1 MLSFPSSFS
10 KGGAS
15 MVQYGKA
22 TGKMA
27 NVPSPNAAPYEHVP
41 SRNLRLTQAIKNH
54 ILQTDSSFSNF
65 EGYLNTKYVTKS
77 FNVKN
82 PSPYYEDPLKWD
94 QRVLRSGNMYQFV
107 YSNAIHN
114 IMDAYGS
121 TSAIN
126 KVSKKSEG
134 SDNQNSSDQNGQTG
148 QGDNKPQQSSESPTY
163 DNIYV
168 TATTTA
174 ASPALF
180 NPAMGVNAIG
190 IMEEVPL
197 INTVRSNKRKYTVY
211 EPTIENLI
219 KGSMSETG
227 VLGNAR
233 YRLVDFIYCK
243 DLGKVSNNHLITLRK
258 FSSPIGDHIY
268 KWSSRRGHGS
278 VTMQTTHDL
287 GRLIAWF
294 GTDDNK
300 LEDICKYEV
309 KMGWKEIKSEIQEIN
324 SKEDSDSRGPLGM
337 MVNSFNPA
345 YNNFQAGAFGGPGNN
360 LLSSLASKSRWFQKL
375 TGGEKGNDN
384 MEMLRMSSDAHK
396 VWEPKNTVR
405 DTHLYTGE
413 LTLSQDITLT
423 FSYKMRAYDNINPK
437 SAFLDL
443 IGNILEVT
451 YQRGYYWAGEA
462 RIIGPPQNKQ
472 GWQMANNIID
482 HAWDKMGGFFSA
494 MKSGD
499 WSFSNIMG
507 NLSQWLGEA
516 WTRVKSALG
525 PEFGEFSQELLNGGI
540 DFVKGAAQA
549 GEGMIQ
555 KVVGT
560 MTGNENLKQNGEN
573 NTQEGGQKVE
583 KGAQDIGK
591 GIGGAG
597 DYINNKTGISQG
609 LKGLLQNSMGRPA
622 MYAMNT
628 LIDGQPC
635 GFWHLTVGNPFNP
648 IMCIGNLRMTNA
660 SITHTGPLGVDDFPT
675 EIKVVCSLAPGR
687 SRDSTEISRYYT
699 KGLGAIYMPKN
710 LRYLSDYHNFGGVSE
725 QDIVDLDNIDN
736 RKKNDEMSQEEAEKH
751 RTYGYDGHPIESK
764 IYKNYDNITR
774 IDDEST
780 YMANSMNIL
789 NMADGVR
796 NTAGNVNP
804 LLVTRSQDEFA

>member
-1 MLSFPSSFS
+1 
-10 KGGAS
+10 

-22 TGKMA
+22 SGKMA
-27 NVPSPNAAPYEHVP
+27 TVPSPNAAPYEHVP
-41 SRNLRLTQAIKNH
+41 SKNLRLTQAIKNH

-82 PSPYYEDPLKWD
+82 PSPYYEDPMKWD
-94 QRVLRSGNMYQFV
+94 SRVLRSGNMYQFV

-126 KVSKKSEG
+126 KVSTKAEG
-134 SDNQNSSDQNGQTG
+134 PANQNQPAQSDQNGKPAADGQNGETG
-148 QGDNKPQQSSESPTY
+148 NQSGNTTPAAESAMY

-180 NPAMGVNAIG
+180 NPVMGVNAIG

-233 YRLVDFIYCK
+233 YRLVDFLYCK

-258 FSSPIGDHIY
+258 FSTPIGDHIY
-268 KWSSRRGHGS
+268 KWSSRRGHGN
-278 VTMQTTHDL
+278 VTMQTSHDI

-309 KMGWKEIKSEIQEIN
+309 KMSWKEIKSEIQEID
-324 SKEDSDSRGPLGM
+324 SKEDADSRGPLGM

-345 YNNFQAGAFGGPGNN
+345 YNKFQAGSFGGPGNN

-384 MEMLRMSSDAHK
+384 RELLRMSADTHK

-405 DTHLYTGE
+405 DTHLYDGQ

-451 YQRGYYWAGEA
+451 YQRGSYWAGRA
-462 RIIGPPQNKQ
+462 KLIGPPQNKQ

-482 HAWDKMGGFFSA
+482 HAWDKMGDFFGA

-499 WSFSNIMG
+499 WSFNNIMG
-507 NLSQWLGEA
+507 NLSQWLSGA
-516 WTRVKSALG
+516 WEK
-525 PEFGEFSQELLNGGI
+525 
-540 DFVKGAAQA
+540 VKGFLGAEINTENLYNGVLGITQGVVQA
-549 GEGMIQ
+549 GEGFVQ
-555 KVVGT
+555 QV
-560 MTGNENLKQNGEN
+560 TGAVTGDEAKK
-573 NTQEGGQKVE
+573 TEGKDNVE
-583 KGAQDIGK
+583 QGKEKASEGAHDAGK
-591 GIGGAG
+591 GVAG
-597 DYINNKTGISQG
+597 MADAVNKKTGISEG
-609 LKGLLQNSMGRPA
+609 IKGLLKNSMGRPA
-622 MYAMNT
+622 MYAMNS
-628 LIDGQPC
+628 LIGGQPC

-648 IMCIGNLRMTNA
+648 IMCIGNLRMTNT

-687 SRDSTEISRYYT
+687 SRDATEVSRYYT
-699 KGLGAIYMPKN
+699 KGVGSIYMPKN
-710 LRYLSDYHNFGGVSE
+710 LRYLSDYHNFGGISE
-725 QDIVDLDNIDN
+725 QDIIDLDSTEK
-736 RKKNDEMSQEEAEKH
+736 RTKNDEMDQEETTKR

-764 IYKNYDNITR
+764 IYRNYDNITKV
-774 IDDEST
+774 DDEST